1 MSNYYLTG
9 NETAIAQFW
18 HLISQVL
25 RLKSEVFLTIQ
36 QLPQSLAV
44 GLIIVFIGGL
54 AQALSQGIVLF
65 INRVPPLRSILTLMI
80 AALLFAFD
88 FYFWFVSTWWIAEKT
103 LGESLALTDI
113 FRTLSWSYAPM
124 MFGFL
129 VVLPYFGMPIYFV
142 LTTWTLVAMNVGMA
156 TITPLSY
163 WQAFGCVF
171 LGWLVVQVLQ
181 RTIGYPIRRLEFA
194 LTSQVAGGDLVLT
207 AEELRQ
213 QLYSGLDSSESS
225 NSPS

>member
-1 MSNYYLTG
+1 MTG
-9 NETAIAQFW
+9 TETAIAQFW
-18 HLISQVL
+18 PLISQVL

-36 QLPQSLAV
+36 QLPQSLTV
-44 GLIIVFIGGL
+44 GLIIVLIGGL
-54 AQALSQGIVLF
+54 AQALSQSIVLF

-80 AALLFAFD
+80 AALLFALD

-103 LGESLALTDI
+103 LGESLALIDV
-113 FRTLSWSYAPM
+113 FRTLGWSYAPM

-129 VVLPYFGMPIYFV
+129 VVLPYFGMPIFFV
-142 LTTWTLVAMNVGMA
+142 LSTWTLVAMIIGMA

-163 WQAFGCVF
+163 WQAFQCGF

-181 RTIGYPIRRLEFA
+181 RTIGYPIRRLELG

-213 QLYSGLDSSESS
+213 QLYSGLENSKSS
-225 NSPS
+225 N